1 MDLVATSL
9 DGPVSSWFNSL
20 SEADAQD
27 WSTLTL
33 KFPKKFDSVT
43 AQSKVQ
49 AEAQNVQL
57 NTHECI
63 SSCGCRVEDLV
74 DKGWPDYDVKM
85 RNRED
90 VVICIEGLPFKLK
103 HLANKKN

>member
-33 KFPKKFDSVT
+33 KFRKKFDSVT
-43 AQSKVQ
+43 AQSEVQ

-57 NTHECI
+57 NTHECN
-63 SSCGCRVEDLV
+63 SFYGCRVEDFV
-74 DKGWPDYDVKM
+74 KKGWPDYDVKM

-90 VVICIEGLPFKLK
+90 VVIFIQGLPFKLK
-103 HLANKKN
+103 QSATKKN